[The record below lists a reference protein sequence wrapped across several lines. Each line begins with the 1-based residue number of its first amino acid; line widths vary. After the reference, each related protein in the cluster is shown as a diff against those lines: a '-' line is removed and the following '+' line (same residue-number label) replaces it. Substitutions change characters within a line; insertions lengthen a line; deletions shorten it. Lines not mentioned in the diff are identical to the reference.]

1 MRNNQTKKKETKKKP
16 LHDMTLLD
24 NFLFREAMNV
34 PELFGIL
41 VDICM
46 EKHVVFNG
54 KPHVEKVFSAQPD
67 LREIRVDVYS
77 ESVHE
82 AVYSIEMQKDNTKNL
97 QKRSRYYQAHVD
109 VQLLE
114 PGERDFNKMKDI
126 YLIMICP
133 FDLFGKGACRYTFHE
148 VCEEYPDLKLKDGGH
163 RMFINTKGTNRSEFS
178 TEFLELLNYINA
190 PVDELEKYTTTERM
204 KQLHEGIQK
213 LKRSREVHD
222 KYMFWW
228 EEVEQYKDE
237 ARAEGL
243 EEGRREGR
251 REGKR
256 EGESIGEVRGKAA
269 QIVEMGLEFGLSA
282 DEILSRLQQKLS
294 ISSGEAEEYFRMY
307 SSQQT

>member
-16 LHDMTLLD
+16 LHEMTLLD

-34 PELFGIL
+34 PEMFGIL
-41 VDICM
+41 VNICM

-82 AVYSIEMQKDNTKNL
+82 AVYSIEMHKDNTKNL
-97 QKRSRYYQAHVD
+97 QKRSR
-109 VQLLE
+109 
-114 PGERDFNKMKDI
+114 
-126 YLIMICP
+126 
-133 FDLFGKGACRYTFHE
+133 E
-148 VCEEYPDLKLKDGGH
+148 V
-163 RMFINTKGTNRSEFS
+163 N
-178 TEFLELLNYINA
+178 
-190 PVDELEKYTTTERM
+190 
-204 KQLHEGIQK
+204 
-213 LKRSREVHD
+213 D

-256 EGESIGEVRGKAA
+256 EGGKA
-269 QIVEMGLEFGLSA
+269 
-282 DEILSRLQQKLS
+282 
-294 ISSGEAEEYFRMY
+294 SGKSGVKPCR
-307 SSQQT
+307 